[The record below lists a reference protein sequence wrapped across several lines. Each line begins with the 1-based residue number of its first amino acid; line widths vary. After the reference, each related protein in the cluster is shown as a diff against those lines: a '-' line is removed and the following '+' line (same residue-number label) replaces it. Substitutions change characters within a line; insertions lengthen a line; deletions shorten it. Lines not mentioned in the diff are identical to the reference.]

1 MDERLDDGNFSDFE
15 SLISADKVFVDII
28 AELSDAMEWN
38 ERAAMAARFPGLF
51 EESRAYQEIDITSA
65 ADKIHETFQKLC
77 AEYSI
82 NPADLDIS
90 PELFDEIDNELAV
103 AVYEMKKQPWAGD
116 TLAAQQAIIVDV
128 EAIDENEPGVDV
140 VGISDGTRLVG
151 EFVAPA
157 VGPLPDTLFAVTG
170 GEIDT
175 AQISVGLIIENPRIV
190 DTETG
195 EVSRE
200 MFAGNRVIV
209 ALGVVGLELHK
220 YVFIDQPEL

>member
-1 MDERLDDGNFSDFE
+1 M
-15 SLISADKVFVDII
+15 
-28 AELSDAMEWN
+28 
-38 ERAAMAARFPGLF
+38 
-51 EESRAYQEIDITSA
+51 
-65 ADKIHETFQKLC
+65 
-77 AEYSI
+77 
-82 NPADLDIS
+82 
-90 PELFDEIDNELAV
+90 
-103 AVYEMKKQPWAGD
+103 
-116 TLAAQQAIIVDV
+116 
-128 EAIDENEPGVDV
+128 
-140 VGISDGTRLVG
+140 
-151 EFVAPA
+151 APA